1 MNALMPRLS
10 LAPGRILAAIAL
22 LALVCIGLI
31 FWSHQRWSSAQ
42 AAMLEQSQ
50 AMQQSTLR
58 VQRAEL
64 YAEQLR
70 NGERSVSE
78 DMLSAELRTARELAL
93 ALGDPLKRYE
103 DIALPQQVQQ
113 RRADAARHYLQT
125 LERLQT
131 EVRNSLA
138 ESAAAPA
145 LAIRRAMVTLDEAAL
160 QVEKALHEEQS
171 LRLQRQAQL
180 TALTLLLVA
189 ALAAGLI
196 LLLQSHMAQR
206 EQALQALA
214 SHAARLDALTR
225 ALPEVSFLLDRE
237 GRYLAAYGP
246 DSKLAAPREMILS
259 RTVAEH
265 IDAPQAAQIL
275 DTIATA
281 LDRPEGAR
289 TELLL
294 QTPVGRRRF
303 ECHAARLAGQDMVV
317 WISWDVTERHQAQQR
332 VQAFTRLYS
341 FLSQVN
347 QSIVQTR
354 SEPELFSRICAAAL
368 SHGGFSSARVL
379 RPDPAAAHGWGL
391 ACRAA
396 LQGEP
401 SADTPTLPPLQAL
414 ETARTALQQGR
425 THWSRAVPS
434 ENELAQDEGI
444 FHAWVALP
452 LGGAGGF
459 DAALLLEHERL
470 DPSDQDEQRLFD
482 EICSD
487 IAYARGQF
495 LREQQWQESQ
505 ARVRLHAAA
514 LESTQDGVMVTD
526 LTPRIVSVNRAFSRI
541 TGYTEAD
548 VVGKAPNILRSGRQD
563 DAFYSELWQALTT
576 QGEWQG
582 ELWNRRRD
590 GELYAQ
596 WMSISTVRD
605 PQGHPSHYV
614 AVFTDITQQKLTEE
628 RLQQMAHFDPLT
640 QLPNR
645 PMVLARLEQAMAAAA
660 RQSLHVAV
668 LFIDL
673 DNFKTVN
680 DSLGHAAGDALLS
693 EVAHRLAQR
702 TRREDT
708 LGRLGGD
715 EFVLVLEHLNEPQDA
730 GVVAQELIRLLD
742 EPFHVDGMTVYVQAS
757 VGISLYPQ
765 DGHTV
770 NDLVRD
776 ADAAMYQ
783 AKRAGRNTYRYYT
796 ESLTAAAQNRL
807 ALDSRLRRA
816 LAKQEFELWYQPLV
830 DIASRR
836 LIGLEALVRL
846 KQPDLPPVGPAEF
859 IPVLEENGLIIEL
872 GEWVTRAACRQGRAW
887 LDAGLEFGR
896 IAINLSPVEVRRGG
910 TDERVLRALADSG
923 LPPDRLELEI
933 TESGLM
939 EQGDKA
945 EPFLQSLHSQGV
957 RLAIDD
963 FGTGYSSLAYLKRFP
978 VHKLKIDRGFVRDL
992 PGDSSDAQLVQ
1003 TMVGLGHSLG
1013 MSVLAEGVETAEQ
1026 GDFLLKLGCEAAQGY
1041 LYGAPEPAD
1050 RVVKRLPAL
1059 TGPAQSAVLTI

>member
-1 MNALMPRLS
+1 
-10 LAPGRILAAIAL
+10 
-22 LALVCIGLI
+22 
-31 FWSHQRWSSAQ
+31 
-42 AAMLEQSQ
+42 
-50 AMQQSTLR
+50 
-58 VQRAEL
+58 
-64 YAEQLR
+64 
-70 NGERSVSE
+70 
-78 DMLSAELRTARELAL
+78 
-93 ALGDPLKRYE
+93 
-103 DIALPQQVQQ
+103 
-113 RRADAARHYLQT
+113 
-125 LERLQT
+125 
-131 EVRNSLA
+131 
-138 ESAAAPA
+138 
-145 LAIRRAMVTLDEAAL
+145 
-160 QVEKALHEEQS
+160 
-171 LRLQRQAQL
+171 
-180 TALTLLLVA
+180 
-189 ALAAGLI
+189 
-196 LLLQSHMAQR
+196 MA
-206 EQALQALA
+206 
-214 SHAARLDALTR
+214 
-225 ALPEVSFLLDRE
+225 
-237 GRYLAAYGP
+237 
-246 DSKLAAPREMILS
+246 
-259 RTVAEH
+259 
-265 IDAPQAAQIL
+265 
-275 DTIATA
+275 
-281 LDRPEGAR
+281 
-289 TELLL
+289 
-294 QTPVGRRRF
+294 
-303 ECHAARLAGQDMVV
+303 

-332 VQAFTRLYS
+332 VLAFTRLYS

-354 SEPELFSRICAAAL
+354 SESELFARICSAAL

-379 RPDPAAAHGWGL
+379 RPDPGSPQGWGL
-391 ACRAA
+391 ACRVEP
-396 LQGEP
+396 QGETAHP
-401 SADTPTLPPLQAL
+401 RSPLPPPQAL
-414 ETARTALQQGR
+414 ETARIAMQQGR
-425 THWSRAVPS
+425 THWSRAAADGAEMP
-434 ENELAQDEGI
+434 QDEGT

-452 LGGAGGF
+452 LGESGRT

-470 DPSDQDEQRLFD
+470 DPADQDEQRLFD

-487 IAYARGQF
+487 IGYARGQF
-495 LREQQWQESQ
+495 LRDQQWQESQ

-526 LTPRIVSVNRAFSRI
+526 LTPLIVSVNRAFSRI
-541 TGYTEAD
+541 TGYSETE
-548 VVGKAPNILRSGRQD
+548 VVGQPPNILRSGRQD
-563 DAFYSELWQALTT
+563 EAFYTLLWTALLEE
-576 QGEWQG
+576 GEWQG
-582 ELWNRRRD
+582 ELWNRRRN

-605 PQGHPSHYV
+605 NLGHPSHYV

-645 PMVLARLEQAMAAAA
+645 PMVLTRLEQAIAAAA

-680 DSLGHAAGDALLS
+680 DSLGHAAGDTLLS
-693 EVAHRLAQR
+693 EVAHRLALR

-715 EFVLVLEHLNEPQDA
+715 EFILVLELLREPQDA
-730 GVVAQELIRLLD
+730 GTVAQELIHLLD

-770 NDLVRD
+770 SDLVRD

-830 DIASRR
+830 EIASRR
-836 LIGLEALVRL
+836 IVGLEALVRL

-859 IPVLEENGLIIEL
+859 IPVLEENGLIIDL
-872 GEWVTRAACRQGRAW
+872 GEWVTREACRQGRAW
-887 LDAGLEFGR
+887 LDAGLDFGR
-896 IAINLSPVEVRRGG
+896 IAINLSPLEVRRGG

-923 LPPDRLELEI
+923 LPADRLELEI

-945 EPFLQSLHSQGV
+945 EPFLQSLHNQGV

-978 VHKLKIDRGFVRDL
+978 VHKLKIDRSFVRDL
-992 PGDSSDAQLVQ
+992 PGDSSDVQLVQ

-1026 GDFLLKLGCEAAQGY
+1026 GEFLLELGCEAAQGY
-1041 LYGAPEPAD
+1041 YYGAPAPANS
-1050 RVVKRLPAL
+1050 VVKRLPAL
-1059 TGPAQSAVLTI
+1059 ANATQATTANGSSQLRPPVALAPGITTESSAS